1 MQTIKDKKIVNL
13 NSNNANFY
21 SNGSFLSDMVF
32 TFSTIVSKNDNIS
45 ILEGGIQS
53 AQFAV
58 SFYIINYSNN
68 ILSYSIQNG
77 ATVTTYS
84 ISLNVGNY
92 DYKTLFSEMKTKFLA
107 NGHNF
112 NMSINSIDGIIT
124 FTYIP
129 VSSEYFLR
137 INSVSTC
144 YKIIGLV
151 LGVNYNANS
160 NVLTCVYPLNLL
172 GIKKL
177 KIYVNELSSSN
188 LDSSNF
194 SNTNLTQTISN
205 SASPWGMIDY
215 TNIDTQYPL
224 ILNHD
229 INQLTVQIKDEF
241 DNFIN
246 FNGIDWT
253 MTIVFYIYKNLEVTK
268 KISISE
274 YLRNG
279 NSIENDFVE
288 NDFVENDSNNEET
301 IVEEQQNNFSVPI
314 SDEYEATYDNDVDV
328 TIPIDPDLE
337 ELNFLAT

>member
-77 ATVTTYS
+77 ATITTYS

-129 VSSEYFLR
+129 VSSELF
-137 INSVSTC
+137 
-144 YKIIGLV
+144 
-151 LGVNYNANS
+151 
-160 NVLTCVYPLNLL
+160 
-172 GIKKL
+172 
-177 KIYVNELSSSN
+177 
-188 LDSSNF
+188 F
-194 SNTNLTQTISN
+194 
-205 SASPWGMIDY
+205 
-215 TNIDTQYPL
+215 
-224 ILNHD
+224 
-229 INQLTVQIKDEF
+229 
-241 DNFIN
+241 
-246 FNGIDWT
+246 
-253 MTIVFYIYKNLEVTK
+253 KN
-268 KISISE
+268 
-274 YLRNG
+274 
-279 NSIENDFVE
+279 
-288 NDFVENDSNNEET
+288 
-301 IVEEQQNNFSVPI
+301 
-314 SDEYEATYDNDVDV
+314 
-328 TIPIDPDLE
+328 
-337 ELNFLAT
+337 